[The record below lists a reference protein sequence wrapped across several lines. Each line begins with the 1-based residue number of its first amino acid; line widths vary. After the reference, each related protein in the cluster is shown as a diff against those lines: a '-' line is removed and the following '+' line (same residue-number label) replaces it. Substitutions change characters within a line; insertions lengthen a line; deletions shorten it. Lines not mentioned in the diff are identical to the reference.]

1 MAKTIVVKQEEG
13 DRAPFLRGILIN
25 SLVQKGISFDIAYS
39 VAQTVRDELRDI
51 DEISGV
57 HLRERVA
64 NLLDTGFGPG
74 YRHVYEANPEERD
87 QEVFVK
93 TASRRAPFSVG
104 IISHCLESCA
114 IPRDT
119 AQKGARLIYET
130 LKAEGQK
137 EIGHIA
143 LRRII
148 YETLM
153 RHGEGSGARRYLSWR
168 RFQSS
173 AEPLI
178 LLIGGVAGTGK
189 RLVTTE
195 VAYRMDIVRTQST
208 IMMRE
213 IIRSY
218 LAPHVVPTL
227 EYSSFEAWRGLPT
240 IRGRKRKKTGNAVI
254 TGFMSQFG
262 NVKMALQA
270 SVNRAIN
277 EAQSLIVDGV
287 LVLPWELDLK
297 ELDKRSI
304 VVPVMLAA
312 MRKKN
317 LLKRLKQR
325 DLEQRH
331 RSSGHY
337 SQHLDD
343 IWELQSYLLTQ
354 ADRASIPIIPDSD
367 VETTIREVLEL
378 ISHKLMER
386 YPPDPEALDIEAPV
400 SQANGHE
407 S

>member
-25 SLVQKGISFDIAYS
+25 SLVQKGISFDIAYT
-39 VAQTVRDELRDI
+39 VAQTVRDDLRDV
-51 DEISGV
+51 DEIVSAD
-57 HLRERVA
+57 LRERVA
-64 NLLDTGFGPG
+64 DVLDSRFGPG
-74 YRHVYEANPEERD
+74 YRHVYESSPEESG
-87 QEVFVK
+87 QEVIVR
-93 TASRRAPFSVG
+93 TTTRTAPFSVG
-104 IISHCLESCA
+104 IMSHCLESCA
-114 IPRDT
+114 IPRNT

-130 LKAEGQK
+130 LKANGQK

-148 YETLM
+148 YDTLM
-153 RHGEGSGARRYLSWR
+153 RHGEESAARRYLSWR

-178 LLIGGVAGTGK
+178 LLIGGVAGTSK
-189 RLVTTE
+189 RVVTTE

-227 EYSSFEAWRGLPT
+227 EYSSFEAWRGLPS
-240 IRGRKRKKTGNAVI
+240 IKGRKRKRTPNAVI
-254 TGFMSQFG
+254 TGFMSQFS
-262 NVKMALQA
+262 NVKMALLA
-270 SVNRAIN
+270 TINRAIN

-297 ELDKRSI
+297 ELERRCI
-304 VVPVMLAA
+304 VVPVMLAV
-312 MRKKN
+312 MRKKR
-317 LLKRLKQR
+317 LLKQLKQI
-325 DLEQRH
+325 DTEQINRP
-331 RSSGHY
+331 SNHY
-337 SQHLDD
+337 SDHIDD

-354 ADRASIPIIPDSD
+354 ADRAGIPIIPNSD
-367 VETTIREVLEL
+367 VETTVREVLEL

-386 YPPDPEALDIEAPV
+386 YPPDPEALELETLETQSNV
-400 SQANGHE
+400 SH